1 MSNLVTN
8 AAPDITAP
16 AVLPDNSIGE
26 FKLADQKGRYTLLF
40 FYPLDFSPVCPIEIR
55 EFNERVGEFR
65 ERDCD
70 LVGISIDSQFTHQAW
85 RNADSDQG
93 GVGQIDFTL
102 VADLTKEIARSYG
115 VLLGDAVALRGQF
128 LIDPEGNV
136 RHALIN
142 DLPFMRSVDEALRI
156 IDAVR
161 GVGQPE
167 ACTAE

>member
-1 MSNLVTN
+1 MSTLVTN

-26 FKLADQKGRYTLLF
+26 FKLADQKGRYTLLL
-40 FYPLDFSPVCPIEIR
+40 FYPLDFSPVCPAEIR
-55 EFNERVGEFR
+55 EFNARVGEFTER
-65 ERDCD
+65 ECD
-70 LVGISIDSQFTHQAW
+70 VVGISIDSQFTHQAW
-85 RNADSDQG
+85 RNADADEG
-93 GVGQIDFTL
+93 GVGQLDFTL

-115 VLLGDAVALRGQF
+115 VLLGDAVALRSQF

-142 DLPFMRSVDEALRI
+142 DLPFTRSVDEALRI

-161 GVGQPE
+161 GAGQPE
-167 ACTAE
+167 ACAAE